1 MWLGRAIRH
10 VNDYAVILLVDAR
23 YSPDPSKRSSHQ
35 LTNKLPNWIKGS
47 LVSSPVNYGEVHK
60 RLHQFFKFHK
70 KKEESSE

>member
-23 YSPDPSKRSSHQ
+23 YSPDPSKSSHQ